1 MRLAVGFFDG
11 VHVGHRRILAQADA
25 ALTFAE
31 HPARVL
37 APDRVPPLLM
47 TSSQRL
53 AAIADALHPS
63 IPRTER
69 ASRVT
74 ALAFS
79 RRWAACAPDAFA
91 AWLRDAYSG
100 PLTVLC
106 GPNWRFGAK
115 GRGTPDVLR
124 TYGFDVSEIPFV
136 VSGGDVV
143 SSTRIRAA
151 LTAGDLEEARTLLGR
166 DYAVSGDVTTG
177 KGAGRTWGVPT
188 LNLRL
193 SPELL
198 RVPAGVYAVETPYG
212 TGVAN
217 YGVAPTWGEQAW
229 PEPVLEVHLV
239 KNVTLPAVA
248 PDRLTVVFKRF
259 IRPERTFPNL
269 EALREQIARDI
280 HCL

>member
-1 MRLAVGFFDG
+1 M
-11 VHVGHRRILAQADA
+11 
-25 ALTFAE
+25 
-31 HPARVL
+31 
-37 APDRVPPLLM
+37 
-47 TSSQRL
+47 
-53 AAIADALHPS
+53 
-63 IPRTER
+63 
-69 ASRVT
+69 
-74 ALAFS
+74 
-79 RRWAACAPDAFA
+79 
-91 AWLRDAYSG
+91 
-100 PLTVLC
+100 
-106 GPNWRFGAK
+106 
-115 GRGTPDVLR
+115 
-124 TYGFDVSEIPFV
+124 
-136 VSGGDVV
+136 
-143 SSTRIRAA
+143 
-151 LTAGDLEEARTLLGR
+151 
-166 DYAVSGDVTTG
+166 
-177 KGAGRTWGVPT
+177 PT

-198 RVPAGVYAVETPYG
+198 RVPAGVYAVETPCG